1 MENIIGIL
9 IGLAIGALAGGA
21 LAWLAIKLRA
31 GSADA
36 ALRANLDAA
45 SARAQAAEARA
56 AELNQTI
63 EQSRA
68 QAEED
73 KLTAVRLETEFDASQ
88 RRFEELEQAN
98 SELSQAVEQTRAKSA
113 ESELQATRLQSEF
126 DASQKRL
133 AEVEQAN
140 SELNQAV
147 EQTRAKS
154 AESEL
159 QATRLQSEFDASQK
173 RLTEI
178 EQANAVLTSDAEDQ
192 QAQLIQTTAD
202 NADLKAKLDAA
213 NKRLAEQ
220 TDIEKTLLDQ
230 FKVMASESLS
240 HNNDAFLK
248 AADEKLGA
256 IVQQANKDFS
266 VSKDAV
272 SELVKPLSEE
282 LKRIETARAKSQ
294 GSLSQQI
301 TALMENNNNLANQ
314 AQNLSTALKR
324 PDVRGSWGET
334 QLRRV
339 VDLAGM
345 TEHYDYEEQVSITT
359 SDGKIERP
367 DMVVYMPNERT
378 IVVDAKTPM
387 DAYLSAVESD
397 ADEDKQDALKRHAR
411 QVRERAR
418 SLSQKSYQQ
427 SFAKTPDFVVMFL
440 PGEYLLS
447 AALENDHELIDWAMQ
462 NKVVIATPNT
472 LMALLKT
479 VEMGWQEARI
489 AQEAAN
495 VARLGQ
501 QLHERLVTFADHMA
515 KMGKSLD
522 STVKN
527 FNGGVRSLESRVLVS
542 ARRFNELGVQTGKEI
557 PEQQEIETQPME
569 LRSAS
574 FPALPAHTDAAGD
587 D

>member
-9 IGLAIGALAGGA
+9 IGLAIGAAVGGA
-21 LAWLAIKLRA
+21 LAWLFMKLRA
-31 GSADA
+31 GNADA
-36 ALRANLDAA
+36 ALHANLDAA
-45 SARAQAAEARA
+45 SARAAAAERSA
-56 AELNQTI
+56 AELAQTI

-73 KLTAVRLETEFDASQ
+73 KLTAVRLETEFEASQ

-113 ESELQATRLQSEF
+113 ESELQSTRLRSEF

-133 AEVEQAN
+133 A
-140 SELNQAV
+140 
-147 EQTRAKS
+147 
-154 AESEL
+154 
-159 QATRLQSEFDASQK
+159 
-173 RLTEI
+173 EI
-178 EQANAVLTSDAEDQ
+178 EQANAVLTSDAEEQ
-192 QAQLIQTTAD
+192 QAQLIQTAAD

-220 TDIEKTLLDQ
+220 TDIEKTLQ
-230 FKVMASESLS
+230 EKFKVMASESLS

-272 SELVKPLSEE
+272 NELVKPLSEE
-282 LKRIETARAKSQ
+282 LKRIETARAESQ
-294 GSLSQQI
+294 GSLNQQI
-301 TALMENNNNLANQ
+301 ADLVKNNNNLASETRS
-314 AQNLSTALKR
+314 LSTALKR
-324 PDVRGSWGET
+324 PETRGSWGEM

-339 VDLAGM
+339 VELAGM
-345 TEHYDYEEQVSITT
+345 TDHCDYQEQVSVATDEGGT
-359 SDGKIERP
+359 DRP

-387 DAYLSAVESD
+387 SAYLSAVESD
-397 ADEDKQDALKRHAR
+397 ADADRQNALERHAR
-411 QVRERAR
+411 QVRERAQD
-418 SLSQKSYQQ
+418 LSRKSYQQ
-427 SFAKTPDFVVMFL
+427 SFDKTPDFVVMFL

-447 AALENDHELIDWAMQ
+447 AALENDRELVDWAMQ
-462 NKVVIATPNT
+462 RNVVIATPNT
-472 LMALLKT
+472 LMALLKA
-479 VEMGWQEARI
+479 VAMGWREAQI

-501 QLHERLVTFADHMA
+501 QLHDRLATFAGHMA
-515 KMGKSLD
+515 SMGKSLD
-522 STVKN
+522 STVKR
-527 FNGGVRSLESRVLVS
+527 FNSGVGSLESNVLVS
-542 ARRFNELGVQTGKEI
+542 ARRFNEMGVQTGKPI
-557 PEQQEIETQPME
+557 PELEEVQTQTRE
-569 LRSAS
+569 LRAAQLR
-574 FPALPAHTDAAGD
+574 ALPAHQDAAGD